1 MLKALSTASALA
13 LVFLSGCVDPKGSF
27 NEFAARV
34 VDAAPS
40 DNSCPS
46 FPSGVPDVTGSWLFG
61 AFDASLNPPADIQY
75 LFALKANTDGT
86 VDATAQPI
94 NFKNHKLIG
103 AQFTNKGIPLDGC
116 KLRIPFNT
124 TVPAAA
130 NPVNEQEAVLEAT
143 IPAFIHTKDL
153 ICGTTIEGVVTSL
166 GNYSLAKTAFAMIR
180 LTDEQVSSGNYPP
193 SSHDCP
199 KIE

>member
-46 FPSGVPDVTGSWLFG
+46 FPSGVPVVTGSWLFG
-61 AFDASLNPPADIQY
+61 AYDSSLNPPADIQY
-75 LFALKANTDGT
+75 LFTLKANTDGT
-86 VDATAQPI
+86 VDATAQPL
-94 NFKNHKLIG
+94 NFKNRKLIDTPITSK
-103 AQFTNKGIPLDGC
+103 AIPLDGC
-116 KLRIPFNT
+116 KLRIPFNV

-130 NPVNEQEAVLEAT
+130 NPVNEQPAVLEAT
-143 IPAFIHTKDL
+143 IPAFIHSNDL
-153 ICGTTIEGVVTSL
+153 ICGTTIDGVVTSL
-166 GNYSLAKTAFAMIR
+166 GNYSLSKTGFAMIR
-180 LTDEQVSSGNYPP
+180 LTEEQVTSGNYPP

-199 KIE
+199 KIQ